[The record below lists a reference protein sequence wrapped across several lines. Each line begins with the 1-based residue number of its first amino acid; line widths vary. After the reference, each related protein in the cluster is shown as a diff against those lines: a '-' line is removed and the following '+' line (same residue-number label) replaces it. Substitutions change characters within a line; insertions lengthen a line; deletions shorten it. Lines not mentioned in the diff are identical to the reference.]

1 MAYADK
7 IIFNDIKY
15 DKVYKGSELVVETE
29 REPAKILSFTAL
41 ENSVIRFVKATDY
54 PDVFPINMQYRY
66 ENDSSFT
73 DFGTDSIRLNKGE
86 KIYVMGNN
94 PNGLS
99 YYDVDTEL
107 WKYSHFIIDLGKV
120 EANGNIMS
128 ILDGGRCTRMD
139 VPEYCFYGL
148 FKDCTALVTAPA
160 LQAET
165 LGNYCYG
172 EMFSG
177 CTSLINTPSLLSKTL
192 AQHCYYA
199 MFSGCTSLTT
209 AYDLPATNLAYD
221 CYLAMYRD
229 CTSLTKAP
237 VIQATRLASGCF
249 YMMFKGCTSLTTAP
263 ELKSTS
269 SVEHC
274 YWEMFQD
281 CINLNYV
288 KCAAKK
294 YDELNFRDWLNNV
307 APSGDF
313 YCYDASIFPIGNS
326 GIPNGW
332 TVHSEI

>member
-15 DKVYKGSELVVETE
+15 DKVYKGSELVVETG

-54 PDVFPINMQYRY
+54 PDVFPINMQYMF
-66 ENDSSFT
+66 ENEHSFT

-86 KIYVMGNN
+86 KIYVKGDN

-107 WKYSHFIIDLGKV
+107 WKHSHFIIDLGKV
-120 EANGNIMS
+120 EAGGNIMS
-128 ILDGGRCTRMD
+128 IIDGGSCTRMD
-139 VPEYCFYGL
+139 VPEYCFYSL

-165 LGNYCYG
+165 LSNYCYG

-192 AQHCYYA
+192 APYCYYA

-209 AYDLPATNLAYD
+209 AYDLPATSLAYD

-237 VIQATRLASGCF
+237 EILATRLASGCF
-249 YMMFKGCTSLTTAP
+249 YMMFQGCTSLTTAP
-263 ELKSTS
+263 ELKSTT

-274 YWEMFQD
+274 YWNMFEN
-281 CINLNYV
+281 CVNLNYV
-288 KCAAKK
+288 KCAAKE
-294 YDELNFRDWLNNV
+294 YDALNFIDWLKNV
-307 APSGDF
+307 SKVGDF
-313 YCYDASIFPIGNS
+313 YCYDSSIFSIGDS
-326 GIPNGW
+326 GIPDGW